1 MQAVVVSDDGSLS
14 QASTG
19 AVRST
24 DAMSTRYDLIS
35 PIGLRRLAET
45 YAEGAK
51 KYGDCN
57 WELGFPVGDI
67 FNHLQRHINEFLSGD
82 RSEDHLAHAA
92 WGLFAAMH
100 FEETMPETFDGL
112 RAANCK
118 LSVTQLRAIKERNDA
133 RIKAAT

>member
-1 MQAVVVSDDGSLS
+1 MQVVVSKDGSLS
-14 QASTG
+14 QSEHG

-35 PIGLRRLAET
+35 PVGLRRLAET

-57 WELGFPVGDI
+57 WELGFPVSDI
-67 FNHLQRHINEFLSGD
+67 LNHAIRHLYIFLSGD

-92 WGLFAAMH
+92 WGLFSAMH
-100 FEETMPETFDGL
+100 FEELRPDLLEDMRTSGCTLSAKQLET
-112 RAANCK
+112 
-118 LSVTQLRAIKERNDA
+118 IKARNDA
-133 RIKAAT
+133 RIKSNT